1 MSNSL
6 RPHGLQHARLSC
18 PSPTPGAY
26 SNSCPPH
33 HKCWVKD
40 AYYPQ
45 GPRATKNS
53 SVCFKLLDLR
63 GTLETEGGKGFSKPE
78 ALLFPE
84 LIKNKAKVPTLDMC
98 ALGPKRA
105 PHRGLRFS
113 RSLGSSILRG
123 REGRPGKA
131 EEEETAS
138 GSGGSPGR
146 DGERV
151 CWCSGH

>member
-1 MSNSL
+1 ML
-6 RPHGLQHARLSC
+6 GEGCIL
-18 PSPTPGAY
+18 
-26 SNSCPPH
+26 
-33 HKCWVKD
+33 
-40 AYYPQ
+40 PQ

-105 PHRGLRFS
+105 PHRRRRFS

-146 DGERV
+146 DGECA